1 MKAGHHALPQT
12 MRRIGDAFGAILV
25 VIFGIGTLVC
35 WSQQARHMA
44 MAGRPTFSLETLP
57 LLLSDGALLLRMPHW
72 LAAWAWFVGACGC
85 ALLTVAGLR
94 WAFVRIC
101 GHLAARVR

>member
-1 MKAGHHALPQT
+1 MKAGSPVAPRTL
-12 MRRIGDAFGAILV
+12 RRIADSFGAMLV

-35 WSQQARHMA
+35 WGQHARHMGI
-44 MAGRPTFSLETLP
+44 AGRPAISLETLP
-57 LLLSDGALLLRMPHW
+57 LLLADGALPLRLPHW

-85 ALLTVAGLR
+85 AVLTAAGMR

-101 GHLAARVR
+101 GHLAARAR